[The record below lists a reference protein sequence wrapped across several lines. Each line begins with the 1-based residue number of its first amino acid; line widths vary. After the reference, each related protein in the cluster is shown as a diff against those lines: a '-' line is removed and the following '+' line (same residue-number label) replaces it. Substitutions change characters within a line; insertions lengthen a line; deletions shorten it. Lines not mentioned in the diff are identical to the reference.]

1 MAVRP
6 PIDATGIWTLKAPF
20 DTLLAT
26 GVSYRSIGI
35 RKIADLVA
43 KGEGDP
49 WESYY
54 KPYDIDQATYQTD
67 VAQDV
72 CIVTLQA
79 ENGVSF
85 YVPTSYIV
93 SFPDSSG
100 MTYITTI
107 LGVDL
112 GAIPVKMSLNNI
124 KLMIQD
130 LIRDTI
136 GVDTTVEEQTVGEKT
151 QVDAASYAS
160 YEANRSMKIR
170 NSTTFRARAIKAEN
184 DLAAANAEIAKL
196 KEYIRNHP

>member
-20 DTLLAT
+20 DTLLSS
-26 GVSYRSIGI
+26 GVSYRSIGV
-35 RKIADLVA
+35 RKIADLIA
-43 KGEGDP
+43 KGEADP

-54 KPYDIDQATYQTD
+54 KPYGIDASVYQTD

-72 CIVTLQA
+72 CIVTLQSD
-79 ENGVSF
+79 NGTAI

-100 MTYITTI
+100 MTYISTI

-112 GAIPVKMSLNNI
+112 GAIPVAMSLNNI
-124 KLMIQD
+124 VLMIQD
-130 LIRDTI
+130 LVRDTI
-136 GVDTTVEEQTVGEKT
+136 GIDTQVETATVGEKT
-151 QVDAASYAS
+151 QVSSDSYAS
-160 YEANRSMKIR
+160 FEANRASKIK

-184 DLAAANAEIAKL
+184 DLATANAEIARL
-196 KEYIRNHP
+196 KQYIREHP